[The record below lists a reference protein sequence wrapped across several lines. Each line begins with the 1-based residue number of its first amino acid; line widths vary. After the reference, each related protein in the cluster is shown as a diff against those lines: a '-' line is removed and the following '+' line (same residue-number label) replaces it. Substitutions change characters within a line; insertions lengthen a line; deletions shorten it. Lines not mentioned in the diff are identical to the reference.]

1 MIPLFLSKIKLLIQG
16 LYQGLFL
23 SSWSLQHQYFFG
35 SFYVLYYTLFIKL
48 FSFKQQ
54 YIQNLK
60 KYIFFSDI
68 VNLKR
73 LGHGI
78 KNLHKWYSVFV
89 YSILFS
95 TCVYTCLVLYISSN
109 CNKIFHYNQNHFLAL
124 TAEVIETTLRTSSAD
139 PPQGYML
146 LGLKKIL

>member
-1 MIPLFLSKIKLLIQG
+1 MLALRFYIFFTLM
-16 LYQGLFL
+16 QGLFL
-23 SSWSLQHQYFFG
+23 PLWSLHENFLT

-60 KYIFFSDI
+60 KYFFFSDI

-124 TAEVIETTLRTSSAD
+124 TAEVIETTLRTSCRS
-139 PPQGYML
+139 PSGVHVTWS
-146 LGLKKIL
+146 